1 MHAIVFALTALSV
14 APIQAAPSQD
24 PAPSMR
30 AVVEHI
36 AAERHAIARLA
47 VEHRAV
53 AEAVSANAAQR
64 HALSTQM
71 RLLEEVVVAERSL
84 AIGGHN
90 IVLPPAGWAAQ
101 DPADSL
107 WRAARTTL
115 DNGDARRA
123 AELYLRLRSERR
135 FASSEYRSHAFYW
148 EAYARQRIGGPEE
161 LRRARSALRSL
172 RQAYPR
178 FENMV
183 EVERL
188 ESRLNGQLAAVGD
201 TAATT
206 RVTTSVNQAASQCPD
221 QEMRVTV
228 LESFISMPSE
238 QAMPILKQVM
248 ARKDACNAPLR
259 EKAVFI
265 ISQKRSSEAEDL
277 LLDAVRNDPEP
288 KVREQAVFWL
298 SQVNSEK
305 SLVAIEEILRTAT
318 DSKLIEQAVFAA
330 SQHRSPRS
338 AQILRDIAGRANAPT
353 EVRKNA
359 IFWLGQSRAADVSS
373 FMRSLYGAVND
384 TELKEA
390 VLFALSQNRDASN
403 ADFLFEI
410 AMDNGEPIEMRKS
423 ALFWAGQK
431 RALPLDRLGEL
442 YRTMS
447 DREMREAIIFTISQ
461 RREPEAVE
469 RLIDIARSETD
480 VKLKSTIIFWLGQ
493 SRDPRAIKFLG
504 DLVTG

>member
-1 MHAIVFALTALSV
+1 MQAIVFALVTMS
-14 APIQAAPSQD
+14 AAPVQAVPVQD
-24 PAPSMR
+24 PSPSMR
-30 AVVEHI
+30 AVVEHL
-36 AAERHAIARLA
+36 AARRHVNARIA

-53 AEAVSANAAQR
+53 EEAISANAVHLR
-64 HALSTQM
+64 ALGTHL
-71 RLLEEVVVAERSL
+71 RALDRS
-84 AIGGHN
+84 AVEHSIMVGVHD
-90 IVLPPAGWAAQ
+90 VMLPPEGWAAQ

-107 WRAARTTL
+107 WRAARTRL
-115 DNGDARRA
+115 DNGDERQA
-123 AELYLRLRSERR
+123 AELYRRLRSERR
-135 FASSEYRSHAFYW
+135 FANSEYRSHAFYW
-148 EAYARQRIGGPEE
+148 EAYARQRIGGAEE
-161 LRRARSALRSL
+161 LRSALSALRAL

-188 ESRLNGQLAAVGD
+188 ESRVNGELAAAGD
-201 TAATT
+201 AAAAS
-206 RVTTSVNQAASQCPD
+206 RVAARVNSASSQCPD

-248 ARKDACNAPLR
+248 ARKDACNAVLR

-265 ISQKRSSEAEDL
+265 ISQKRSGEAEDL
-277 LLDAVRNDPEP
+277 LLDAARNDPEP

-318 DSKLIEQAVFAA
+318 DRKLIEQAVFAA

-338 AQILRDIAGRANAPT
+338 AQILRDIAGRANAST

-359 IFWLGQSRAADVSS
+359 IFWLGQSRADDVSS
-373 FMRSLYGAVND
+373 FMRSLYGSVND
-384 TELKEA
+384 KELKEA
-390 VLFALSQNRDASN
+390 VLFALSQNRDAAN

-410 AMDNGEPIEMRKS
+410 AMDTGEPLEMRKS

-442 YRTMS
+442 YRTMP

-469 RLIDIARSETD
+469 RLIDIARTESD
-480 VKLKSTIIFWLGQ
+480 VKLKSTVIFWLGQ